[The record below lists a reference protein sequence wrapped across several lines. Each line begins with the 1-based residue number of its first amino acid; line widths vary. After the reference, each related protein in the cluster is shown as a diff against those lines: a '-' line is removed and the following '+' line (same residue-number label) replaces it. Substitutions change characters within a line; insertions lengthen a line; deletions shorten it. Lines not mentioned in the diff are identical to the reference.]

1 MTHAPPVQVYDATPI
16 QDEEQAGDKEEEI
29 SLWKRHQKILIPG
42 LALVVVAGVTGGV
55 LSNRANNVSDSL
67 IQLIFS
73 VFIFHLSQIDTSH

>member
-1 MTHAPPVQVYDATPI
+1 METTP
-16 QDEEQAGDKEEEI
+16 
-29 SLWKRHQKILIPG
+29 KILIPG
-42 LALVVVAGVTGGV
+42 LALVVVAAVTGGV